1 MTSITTRSNPTNTP
15 SSNINSDVTSI
26 KYRLVR
32 DETEAASEFD
42 FEGEIARTLLEYPGY
57 ASVRDGRVLSLKG
70 KKIKV
75 LKPGKAG
82 DYRFVNLY
90 RKGYPPSTLTHR
102 FHARAH
108 IPNPERKPQVNHK
121 DGCPWNNCVSN
132 LEWVTQPENVQHA
145 NALRR
150 LEGRK
155 LMKLSSE
162 QRLLVAELNML
173 GFSIAQ
179 MERASGL
186 PRQSVRN
193 ALDGMPRF
201 SLPL

>member
-1 MTSITTRSNPTNTP
+1 MTSNETRSKANNTP
-15 SSNINSDVTSI
+15 ANHSSVDVASI

-70 KKIKV
+70 KKIKI

-90 RKGYPPSTLTHR
+90 RKGHPPSTLTHR

-121 DGCPWNNCVSN
+121 DGRPWNNCVSN
-132 LEWVTQPENVQHA
+132 LEWVTQPENVKHA

-150 LEGRK
+150 SEGRK
-155 LMKLSSE
+155 LMKLSFE

-193 ALDGMPRF
+193 VLDGMTRF
-201 SLPL
+201 SPPL